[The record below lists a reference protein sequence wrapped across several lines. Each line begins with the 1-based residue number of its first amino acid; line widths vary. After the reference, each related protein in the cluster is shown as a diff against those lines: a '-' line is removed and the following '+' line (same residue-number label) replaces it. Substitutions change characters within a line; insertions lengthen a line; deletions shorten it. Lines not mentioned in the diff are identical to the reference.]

1 MPATMASPTVILV
14 SGFARAGKDTL
25 AEGIIDGATSCC
37 RSDSFAHALKAAADN
52 YLNDLDLLDY
62 SSGQSFTDEHF
73 KAANR
78 DILVTLGRFARSL
91 DQDVFAR
98 VTAHKA
104 AHCNAHTVIP
114 DWRYLNEYRVM
125 HAYAEQHDLRLVT
138 VRVDT
143 AGIGPANEE
152 ELQSLA
158 AIRRAMPCDFEF
170 TFAPDSRRVI
180 LAEGKHLAQMLGL

>member
-1 MPATMASPTVILV
+1 MASPTVILV

-25 AEGIIDGATSCC
+25 AEGIIDGATSSCA
-37 RSDSFAHALKAAADN
+37 RDAFAHALKTAADN

-62 SSGQSFTDEHF
+62 SSGQSFTDDHF

-104 AHCNAHTVIP
+104 AHRNAHTIIP

-125 HAYAEQHDLRLVT
+125 HAFAEQHDLRLVT

-170 TFAPDSRRVI
+170 TFAPDSRRTI